1 MTKVLKKDKK
11 EEVCQA
17 ISNGEVVAFPTE
29 TVFGVG
35 VKFGDKEALDKL
47 MEAKDRD
54 YSKAV
59 TLMVPSKED
68 IEKYAYVTDQA
79 RKLID
84 RYMPGMMT
92 LIFKRK
98 EEVDS
103 YMTNGKETI
112 GIRIPNDEYVL
123 SLLESVGPMLV
134 TSANLSGRPNTTTT
148 LEVLRQ
154 LDGRISIVV
163 DGKTTDNV
171 ASTVVDVSQEDIKI
185 LREGKIRNVE
195 ILEVLK

>member
-79 RKLID
+79 RKIID

-185 LREGKIRNVE
+185 LREGKIRKE
-195 ILEVLK
+195 DILEVMK

>member
-35 VKFGDKEALDKL
+35 VKFGNKEALDKL

-185 LREGKIRNVE
+185 LREGKIRKE
-195 ILEVLK
+195 DILEVLK

>member
-185 LREGKIRNVE
+185 LREGKIRKE
-195 ILEVLK
+195 DILEVLK

>member
-154 LDGRISIVV
+154 LGGRISIVV

-185 LREGKIRNVE
+185 LREGKIRKE
-195 ILEVLK
+195 DILEVLK

>member
-79 RKLID
+79 RKIID

-171 ASTVVDVSQEDIKI
+171 ASTVVDVSQKDIKI
-185 LREGKIRNVE
+185 LREGKIRKE
-195 ILEVLK
+195 DILEVLK

>member
-79 RKLID
+79 RKIID

-185 LREGKIRNVE
+185 LREGKIRKE
-195 ILEVLK
+195 DILEVLK